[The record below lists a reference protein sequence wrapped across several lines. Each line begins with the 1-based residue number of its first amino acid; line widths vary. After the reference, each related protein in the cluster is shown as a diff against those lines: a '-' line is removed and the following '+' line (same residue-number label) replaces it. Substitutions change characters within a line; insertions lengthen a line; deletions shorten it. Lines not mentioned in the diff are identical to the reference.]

1 MVQEA
6 KRRTKCLGG
15 LFLNKQDYSEM
26 KLNMEAGWWYVES
39 PLCAPRWEFLSIYLS
54 CTVLVG
60 GYIKCMSLFFSSACK
75 NELETGK

>member
-1 MVQEA
+1 MSKAHFVLQGE
-6 KRRTKCLGG
+6 
-15 LFLNKQDYSEM
+15 N
-26 KLNMEAGWWYVES
+26 
-39 PLCAPRWEFLSIYLS
+39 FLSIYLS